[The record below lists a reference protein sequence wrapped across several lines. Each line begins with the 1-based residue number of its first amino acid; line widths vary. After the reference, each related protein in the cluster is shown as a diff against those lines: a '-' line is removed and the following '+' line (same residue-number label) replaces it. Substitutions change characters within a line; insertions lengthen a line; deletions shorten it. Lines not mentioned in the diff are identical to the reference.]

1 MLNKM
6 RNRQGFTLIELLIVV
21 AIIGILAAVAIPQF
35 SAYRLRGFNSAATAD
50 CKNGKANEEALS
62 SDAQTYGLSGN
73 GAWPAATAPGN
84 GTLVTGPLSAASTTV
99 NGAFF
104 ASQDAAAADV
114 RAVGIGVSNGI
125 IMQADTAGAGALAAT
140 YSIRT
145 KHIQGNREILTEA
158 EHTGLLACENIDW
171 VGSAAFGATY
181 VAPSTAIDNE
191 NGAACAGGTATPNW
205 TGL

>member
-1 MLNKM
+1 MLNKI

-50 CKNGKANEEALS
+50 CKNGKANQEALS

-73 GAWPAATAPGN
+73 GAWPGATAPGN
-84 GTLVTGPLSAASTTV
+84 GALITGPLSAASPTV
-99 NGAFF
+99 NGAYF
-104 ASQDAAAADV
+104 ASQDSTAADA
-114 RAVGIGVSNGI
+114 RAVGVGVSNGI
-125 IMQADTAGAGALAAT
+125 IMQSDTAGAGALAAT

-145 KHIQGNREILTEA
+145 KHIQGNREYVTEA
-158 EHTGLLACENIDW
+158 EHTGLLACENIAW
-171 VGSAAFGATY
+171 VGAVAFGATY
-181 VAPSTAIDNE
+181 VAPSTAIDNAIGAGC
-191 NGAACAGGTATPNW
+191 NGAAATPSW